1 MKKTVS
7 TKLSTAELARVA
19 AARGS
24 ATVAEF
30 VRQAVMEKVGAE
42 KKESSEIALAIAAI
56 AAGVE
61 RIEAGMA
68 RQSDTH
74 ATRELMTAFVLTT
87 TKNAEL
93 IRQNHPGL
101 LPE

>member
-7 TKLSTAELARVA
+7 TKLSGEELAQLD
-19 AARGS
+19 AARGAES
-24 ATVAEF
+24 VAEF
-30 VRQAVMEKVGAE
+30 VRGAVLAR
-42 KKESSEIALAIAAI
+42 IA
-56 AAGVE
+56 GE
-61 RIEAGMA
+61 RREAGEVARTLAQIVAGLERVEA
-68 RQSDTH
+68 RQAQSASTH
-74 ATRELMTAFVLTT
+74 KLLTAFVMTT